1 MEERQTNNFGFEELI
16 GINHDVSLD
25 MRYIFKIL
33 LLITVPAVFSGMNR
47 NLPVEYDQ
55 DTVMADTLL
64 TTDFVKNPNGDAYDY
79 IRELAVYIGVDEQ
92 DLFSLIYFETG
103 GTMDARIRNPNSSA
117 GGVLQFID
125 ASSRKMLDQKGN
137 PYKSTEDLLNRCPD
151 MACQLAVPGK
161 TTKFGGPAYQ
171 YLSRFDI
178 KTKHDLF
185 MAVFYPAAVGKGP
198 NFLLPKEIQNIN
210 SGIHTVEEYV
220 RRVDARISAL
230 GKF

>member
-1 MEERQTNNFGFEELI
+1 MI
-16 GINHDVSLD
+16 GINHKVTLV
-25 MRYIFKIL
+25 MRFIFKIL
-33 LLITVPAVFSGMNR
+33 ILISVPAVFSGMNR
-47 NLPVEYDQ
+47 TIPEIYVS
-55 DTVMADTLL
+55 DTVIADTLL

-79 IRELAVYIGVDEQ
+79 IRELAMVLEIDEQ

-103 GTMDARIRNPNSSA
+103 GTMNAGIRNPNSSA
-117 GGVLQFID
+117 GGVLQFIN
-125 ASSRKMLDQKGN
+125 ASSRKMVDPTGK
-137 PYKSTEDLLNRCPD
+137 PYASTADLLNRCGT

-161 TTKFGGPAYQ
+161 KTKYGGPAYQ
-171 YLSRFDI
+171 YLSRFKI

-198 NFLLPKEIQNIN
+198 NFILPKEIKAIN

-220 RRVDARISAL
+220 RRVDSRIATL